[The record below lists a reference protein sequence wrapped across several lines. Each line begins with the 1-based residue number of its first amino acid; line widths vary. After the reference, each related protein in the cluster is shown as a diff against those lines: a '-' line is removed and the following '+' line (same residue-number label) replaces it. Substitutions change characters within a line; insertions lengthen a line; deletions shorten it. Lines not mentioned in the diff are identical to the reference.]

1 MLDDPANALFV
12 DDLNEGRVPA
22 EMREGTTDADRF
34 DFAIDDSKM
43 KSPAPFAAFR
53 GQGQVSDTECDDCN
67 SYNTTLQ
74 LFVTNLV
81 VLLLLHFFLSL
92 SLSLL
97 PLDDGWGRVLRLRE

>member
-22 EMREGTTDADRF
+22 EMREGTTGADRF

-53 GQGQVSDTECDDCN
+53 GQGQVSDTECDDCKRA
-67 SYNTTLQ
+67 TTQ
-74 LFVTNLV
+74 LSN
-81 VLLLLHFFLSL
+81 FL
-92 SLSLL
+92 
-97 PLDDGWGRVLRLRE
+97 

>member
-22 EMREGTTDADRF
+22 EMREGTTGADRF

-81 VLLLLHFFLSL
+81 VVLLLHFFLSL
-92 SLSLL
+92 SLSLSY
-97 PLDDGWGRVLRLRE
+97 P